1 MDIEKIFVQ
10 DVYDR
15 IADEFSN
22 SRYRPWVCVED
33 FLDSIPENAKIADI
47 GCGNGKAMLYKN
59 NVLWSGIDNSKE
71 LCKICEN
78 RGLNVKTGDILDI
91 PFEDNVYDYTICIAV
106 IHHLS
111 TQEKRLKAVSELV
124 RITKKSGRIFILVWS
139 MEQPPDSRRKFTEQ
153 ENYIDFCNKYQEVL
167 GKRYYYIFQNL
178 ELESLLPDNVKII
191 KSLYEMGNYG
201 VIVEKI

>member
-22 SRYRPWVCVED
+22 SRYRPWICVED

-47 GCGNGKAMLYKN
+47 GCGNGKAMLYKK
-59 NVLWSGIDNSKE
+59 NVLWSGIDNSIQ

-91 PFEDNVYDYTICIAV
+91 P
-106 IHHLS
+106 
-111 TQEKRLKAVSELV
+111 LKIMYMIIQYVLPLY
-124 RITKKSGRIFILVWS
+124 IIFLHKKK
-139 MEQPPDSRRKFTEQ
+139 D
-153 ENYIDFCNKYQEVL
+153 
-167 GKRYYYIFQNL
+167 
-178 ELESLLPDNVKII
+178 
-191 KSLYEMGNYG
+191 
-201 VIVEKI
+201 